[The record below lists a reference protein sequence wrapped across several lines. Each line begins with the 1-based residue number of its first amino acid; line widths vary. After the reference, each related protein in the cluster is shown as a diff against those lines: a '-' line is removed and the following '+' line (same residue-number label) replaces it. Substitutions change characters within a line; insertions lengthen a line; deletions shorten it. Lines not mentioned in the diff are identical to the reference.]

1 MLLKRLLQSSH
12 VLTLSILFLHCAGQV
27 PPGGGPID
35 SVPPTVIHTI
45 PDSNAVRVETDRIEL
60 EFSEYV
66 DRLSVEQSIF
76 ISPYVGELEFEWSA
90 TEVTIIFSQPLKKNV
105 TYVVNVGTDVKDHRA
120 GSRMAAGFTLAFSTG
135 DSIDEGF
142 IRGRVFD
149 PKPEGVMIF
158 AYALKGIGA
167 DTLDPA
173 KVRPDYIMQTGTHGA
188 FTLSNVAFDT
198 YRLFAVRDEYR
209 NLVYDRQVDEF
220 GVTTGDVTLSPLSP
234 VIEDVWFRLSREDT
248 TRPFITSVR
257 PVNRYQLEAR
267 FSEPL
272 DSMSVD
278 RGKFRLVD
286 TLNLIEI
293 PISIAGRNRKNVATV
308 DLIVTGVDSGVTYRL
323 YANSLFDRTGNP
335 LDSTNASAIFEGISR
350 PDTLRPMLQVSGM
363 RDSTS
368 GVSLDRAIEL
378 NFSEPVVQDPIAKA
392 VSLMDST
399 KRGVPAML
407 HWLSASDAQILPQG
421 PFDTRA
427 WYQLRL
433 VLDSVQDLQ
442 GNRWRD
448 SVFSLRFQTIDLR
461 TTGVVEGVVDDPRQG
476 VGRVFLTAAS
486 VDLNPPKEKTVTL
499 EKPGKFLLDKLP
511 EGKYTISAF
520 RDSDGSG
527 KFSYGQPFPFITSE
541 RFAVYADTLKVRARW
556 SVEGVVVLFK

>member
-1 MLLKRLLQSSH
+1 MLLKRALQFSH
-12 VLTLSILFLHCAGQV
+12 ILTFSVLFFHCAGQI
-27 PPGGGPID
+27 PPGGGPVD

-66 DRLSVEQSIF
+66 DRLSVEESIF
-76 ISPYVGELEFEWSA
+76 ISPYVGDLEFDWSA

-120 GSRMAAGFTLAFSTG
+120 RNRMAAGYTLAFSTG

-142 IRGRVFD
+142 IKGRVFD

-158 AYALKGIGA
+158 AYALKGISV

-173 KVRPDYIMQTGTHGA
+173 KVRPDYIMQTGTHGV

-209 NLVYDRQVDEF
+209 NLVYDRQIDEF
-220 GVTTGDVTLSPLSP
+220 GVTTGDVTLSPLSS
-234 VIEDVWFRLSREDT
+234 VLENVWLRLSREDT
-248 TRPFITSVR
+248 TKPFITSVHT
-257 PVNRYQLEAR
+257 VNRFQLEAR

-272 DSMSVD
+272 DSMSVE

-286 TLNLIEI
+286 TLSLHEI
-293 PISIAGRNRKNVATV
+293 PISIASRNRKNTASV
-308 DLIVTGVDSGVTYRL
+308 DLITTGVDSGVTYRVH
-323 YANSLFDRTGNP
+323 AKGLFDRSGNP
-335 LDSTNASAIFEGISR
+335 LDSTNASAAFEGISR
-350 PDTLRPMLQVSGM
+350 PDTLRPTLQVAGM
-363 RDSTS
+363 RDSSS
-368 GVSLDRAIEL
+368 GISLDLVIEL
-378 NFSEPVVQDPIAKA
+378 NFSEPVIQDPIAKA

-407 HWLSASDAQILPQG
+407 HWLSASDAQILPQE
-421 PFDTRA
+421 PFNARA

-448 SVFSLRFQTIDLR
+448 SVFIFHFQTLDLR
-461 TTGVVEGVVDDPRQG
+461 TTGVVEGVVEDPRQG

-556 SVEGVVVLFK
+556 SVEGVVVRFR